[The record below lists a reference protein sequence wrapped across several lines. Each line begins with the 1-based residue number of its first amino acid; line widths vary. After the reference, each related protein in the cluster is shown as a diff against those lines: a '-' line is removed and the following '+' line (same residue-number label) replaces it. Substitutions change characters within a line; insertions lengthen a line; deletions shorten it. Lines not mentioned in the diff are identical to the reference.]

1 MNYTKAFHKLT
12 SIKQTQLLVHWS
24 TLNHL
29 QQQHLLSQIQQLD
42 CSVFEQQQYVLKEP
56 DTVSHQEIEPF
67 TSFSYAGNCD
77 DFNRGKA
84 LVADKKVGCLIIA
97 GGQGS
102 RLHFEGPKGK
112 FPVSLIKK
120 KSLFQLFA
128 EKIVA
133 AGNQVNSLIDVAIMT
148 SPLNHIETVNFFE
161 ENNLFGLKRNQLSFF
176 LQETLPFLNE
186 QGNLFLEAK
195 DTIATGPDG
204 NGGALQQFYKSG
216 LWEQWYTKGIRYLNF
231 ILIDNPLA
239 DPVDAELL
247 GFHERNESDIVIKCA
262 KRIHQEEKVGLLAK
276 NHGNPIIIEYSEM
289 PEAMRTAKNSDGTF
303 QYLCANLSLFSFS
316 MDFIRS
322 TLLDNSSSMPLHK
335 AFKKVKYLNENGET
349 ISPES
354 PIAWKFEKF
363 IFDILPKA
371 KKVDALLYPR
381 EECFAP
387 LKNFSGDHS
396 LKTVQEALQNRDR
409 KILSE
414 LMGRPCSLEPF
425 ELAQDFYYPTA
436 ELRKKWSQM
445 IPLIQAGGYL
455 EP

>member
-1 MNYTKAFHKLT
+1 MNYNEATHKLT

-24 TLNHL
+24 KLNHL
-29 QQQHLLSQIQQLD
+29 QQQNLLSQIHKLD
-42 CSVFEQQQYVLKEP
+42 CSVFEQQQSVLKQHDP
-56 DTVSHQEIEPF
+56 VSHQEIEPF
-67 TSFSYAGNCD
+67 RSFSYSGNRD

-128 EKIVA
+128 EKIIA

-148 SPLNHIETVNFFE
+148 SSLNHIETVNFFE
-161 ENNLFGLKRNQLSFF
+161 ENNLFGLKRSQLSFF

-186 QGNLFLEAK
+186 RGDLFLEAP

-216 LWEQWYTKGIRYLNF
+216 LWEQWYAKGIRYLNF
-231 ILIDNPLA
+231 VLIDNLLA
-239 DPVDAELL
+239 DPVDAELF
-247 GFHERNESDIVIKCA
+247 GFHERNKSDIVIKCA
-262 KRIHQEEKVGLLAK
+262 KRIHPEEKVGLLAK
-276 NHGNPIIIEYSEM
+276 KCGHTIIIEYSEM
-289 PEAMRTAKNSDGTF
+289 SEAMRTARNSDGTF
-303 QYLCANLSLFSFS
+303 QYPCANLSLFSFS

-322 TLLDNSSSMPLHK
+322 TVLDTSSPIPLHK

-349 ISPES
+349 ISSES

-371 KKVDALLYPR
+371 KKIDALLYPR

-387 LKNFSGDHS
+387 LKNFSGDNS
-396 LKTVQEALQNRDR
+396 LKTVQEALKNKDR
-409 KILSE
+409 KIISE
-414 LMGRPCSLEPF
+414 LTGHPCSLESF

-445 IPLIQAGGYL
+445 IPAGGYL
-455 EP
+455 EA